1 MKKKKIALVVALASV
16 MATVGLAGCSSS
28 EFSFYQGETKD
39 DNTGRMEF
47 STDLFY
53 RNDIKMR
60 GNADPFVLDNTAR
73 DGYYYMFATFGYF
86 MCHRSKDLV
95 NWDAMGVSLDTWN
108 SDNDAFSITYS
119 ALWAPEVVYDPDTEL
134 YYMHFSAT
142 PQDDNSGATIM
153 LLMCA
158 VSDTP
163 YGPYSIVNFKDPS
176 SCGEE
181 NVHDYDETE
190 YYETVAPYL
199 MLDPEIYHD
208 FSTSQTGKSRKYPG
222 AIDPHAFIDD
232 DGTKY
237 LYFVDNVDLNFL
249 TVVEMENWLKPKWE
263 TMTLLTAARFWTI
276 DDFRGWKETGKH
288 PADGY
293 VSYESNNNSIN
304 EGPTMTK
311 HNGKYYLTYSV
322 NDYAKSEY
330 AVCQAVADRPTGP
343 FRKLREEENGLL
355 LSSLAA
361 GSKEVSGSGHH
372 SFVTVDDN
380 MYIIYHRHDDY
391 VTAGAARN
399 PGIDE
404 LKWVTI
410 KDKDGKDL
418 DVMYVN
424 GPTWNIQP
432 LPEGIGKYKN
442 IAPQATVT
450 GGVGGNAEYLTD
462 ELLSVCKTDTDFQY
476 NYIIETDIEETTTF
490 TFDFSAARTIRAVMI
505 YESKY
510 EDSVFMTATVELV
523 TPSGKTYKLDLSL
536 APELYEEDDY
546 YHEVD
551 YISPGASIF
560 AEFAET
566 EVTSVRITVPVRD
579 GQDMASISE
588 IRILGLAEGK

>member
-1 MKKKKIALVVALASV
+1 MNKVKKVLATALASAAAAA
-16 MATVGLAGCSSS
+16 MLVGCGAGDTLP
-28 EFSFYQGETKD
+28 FYQGDRTDESIGK
-39 DNTGRMEF
+39 MEF

-60 GNADPFVLDNTAR
+60 GNADPFVLDNTER

-86 MCHRSKDLV
+86 TCHKSKDLV
-95 NWDAMGVSLDTWN
+95 NWDVVGPTLETWD
-108 SDNDAFSITYS
+108 SDNDAFNITYS

-142 PQDDNSGATIM
+142 PQDDNNNATIM

-158 VSDTP
+158 VSDKP

-190 YYETVAPYL
+190 YHENVAPYL

-222 AIDPHAFIDD
+222 AIDPHAFVDD
-232 DGTKY
+232 DGRKY
-237 LYFVDNVDLNFL
+237 LYFVDNVGLNFL
-249 TVVEMENWLKPKWE
+249 TVVEMENWLKPKWD

-276 DDFRGWKETGKH
+276 DDFREWKDTGRH

-293 VSYESNNNSIN
+293 VSYESNNNAIN
-304 EGPTMTK
+304 EGPAMTK

-330 AVCQAVADRPTGP
+330 AVCQAVSDKPTGP

-355 LSSLAA
+355 LSSLAE
-361 GSKEVSGSGHH
+361 GSNEVSGSGHH

-391 VTAGAARN
+391 VTAGAGRN

-404 LKWVTI
+404 IKWVTV
-410 KDKDGKDL
+410 KDTDGNDL
-418 DVMYVN
+418 DVMYAN

-432 LPEGIGKYKN
+432 LPEGIGKYRN
-442 IAPQATVT
+442 IAPEASVT
-450 GGVGGNAEYLTD
+450 GGESGSAEYLID
-462 ELLSVCKTDTDFQY
+462 GLLSVCKTDTDFQY
-476 NYIIETDIEETTTF
+476 EYIRETDIEETTTF
-490 TFDFSAARTIRAVMI
+490 TFDFSAARKIRAVMI

-510 EDSVFMTATVELV
+510 EDSVFLTATAELV
-523 TPSGKTYKLDLSL
+523 TPSGKTYKLELKL
-536 APELYEEDDY
+536 APELYEENDY
-546 YHEVD
+546 YHEIN

-560 AEFAET
+560 AEFAEL
-566 EVTSVRITVPVRD
+566 EVKSVRITVPVRD

-588 IRILGLAEGK
+588 IRILGL